1 MQMANFRIPG
11 PLFGTRLP
19 WSIEDGTSPRCS
31 MPHPGSICASSDNY
45 PIPVSGQL
53 RNLPRAIDL
62 EFLFHE
68 CRSPQRGLSAADY
81 AGAADQLKVD
91 VAAIQAIA
99 EVETSGHAFDESGR
113 PRILFE
119 RHYFHRHTAAKYD
132 AAHPGI
138 SNARQGG
145 YGKFSAQ
152 YAKLEEAYRL
162 APEAAL
168 RSASWGRFQIM
179 GDNFKA
185 AGFTSIEAFVLAM
198 SQSESE
204 HLKAFTHFVMSN
216 KAMLSALREHDWAR
230 FAKAYN
236 GPSYLKN
243 KYDAKLR
250 DAHRRY
256 VDLAAQNTAGS
267 KLP

>member
-1 MQMANFRIPG
+1 MANFRIPG
-11 PLFGTRLP
+11 PLCGTRDP
-19 WSIEDGTSPRCS
+19 WSIDDGTLPRCS

-45 PIPVSGQL
+45 PTPVSWQQ
-53 RNLPRAIDL
+53 RRPPHAIDL
-62 EFLFHE
+62 EFLFRE
-68 CRSPQRGLSAADY
+68 CRNPQRGLSAADY
-81 AGAADQLKVD
+81 AAAADQLKVD
-91 VAAIQAIA
+91 VAVIQAIA

-119 RHYFHRHTAAKYD
+119 RHYFHRYTAAKYD
-132 AAHPGI
+132 AKHPGI
-138 SNARQGG
+138 SSAKQGG

-179 GDNFKA
+179 GGNFKA
-185 AGFTSIEAFVLAM
+185 AGFTSVEAFVLAM

-216 KAMLSALREHDWAR
+216 KAMLSALRKHDWAR

-236 GPSYLKN
+236 GPGYLKN
-243 KYDAKLR
+243 EYDTKLR

-256 VDLAAQNTAGS
+256 VALAAKNTAGS